1 LGVETI
7 WVADHLADR
16 RGQLRYHGWTCLA
29 GLAEQTVRARIGTLV
44 SPMTLHN
51 PAVLAKAAL
60 TVDHA
65 SGGRLELGLG
75 TGGSDQDVQLAGVQ
89 SPTDDDFRGFVRR
102 VLAFLED
109 ESLGPSPLQER
120 IPLTLGG
127 NTSAILRLA
136 AEVGDRWNTYG
147 GRGLSA
153 EEGLHRSRDRNAELD
168 RYCGEAGR
176 DPRTVIRSA
185 LIGYPFVAETPWR
198 SEALFQEFVQR
209 WGEAGFDELIFYYPP
224 DLGHAGGERRTRTVR
239 ADAGKGIGARGA
251 KTAPWRARSVLP
263 GCARESLRACASG
276 VGVPAVKGPQI
287 TGIPSSPAW
296 D

>member
-1 LGVETI
+1 MGIETI

-16 RGQLRYHGWTCLA
+16 GGQLRYHGWTCLA
-29 GLAEQTVRARIGTLV
+29 ALAEQTSRARIGTLV

-75 TGGSDQDVQLAGVQ
+75 SGGSDLDLQLAGVQ

-102 VLAFLED
+102 VLALLDD
-109 ESLGPSPLQER
+109 ESLGPRPLQER
-120 IPLTLGG
+120 VPLTLGG

-153 EEGLHRSRDRNAELD
+153 EEVLSRSRDRNAQLD
-168 RYCGEAGR
+168 RFCDEVGR
-176 DPRTVIRSA
+176 DPRSVIRSA

-198 SEALFQEFVQR
+198 SEASFQDFVRR
-209 WGEAGFDELIFYYPP
+209 WGEAGFDEVIIYYPP
-224 DLGHAGGERRTRTVR
+224 DWGMPEGSVEAGLFERMLGEG
-239 ADAGKGIGARGA
+239 
-251 KTAPWRARSVLP
+251 
-263 GCARESLRACASG
+263 
-276 VGVPAVKGPQI
+276 
-287 TGIPSSPAW
+287 
-296 D
+296 